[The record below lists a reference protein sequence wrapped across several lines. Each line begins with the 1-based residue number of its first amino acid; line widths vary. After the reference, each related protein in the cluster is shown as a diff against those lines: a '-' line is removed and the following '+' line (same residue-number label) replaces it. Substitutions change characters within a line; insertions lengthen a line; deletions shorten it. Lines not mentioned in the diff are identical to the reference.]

1 MFRFALWDRV
11 TVHPDSL
18 HLHPGTDAW
27 KHQHTGWCV
36 TGRRL
41 FESTTLASSVFYNL
55 RPWAASGIP
64 ENFCPLVGVP
74 EHELSAWTGE
84 PTELLATI
92 EKALHDAT
100 AYLATTRPP
109 AGFAGTWFPAVVQ
122 QIIRSVQHYL
132 VLAVEH
138 GQLQEEASPTPEMQ
152 ATKHEEAS
160 PTPEM
165 QATKHAD

>member
-74 EHELSAWTGE
+74 EQELSAWTGDADE
-84 PTELLATI
+84 PEGPLATI
-92 EKALHDAT
+92 EEALQAAT
-100 AYLATTRPP
+100 TCLATTRPP
-109 AGFAGTWFPAVVQ
+109 AGFTGIWFPTLVQ
-122 QIIRSVQHYL
+122 QGIESAQYYL
-132 VLAVEH
+132 ALAREH
-138 GQLQEEASPTPEMQ
+138 GQLEEGGSPTPRRL
-152 ATKHEEAS
+152 
-160 PTPEM
+160 
-165 QATKHAD
+165 